1 MQLVA
6 GRETHVRDAAQN
18 LLGSE
23 LLQSCQNRVVGLLQ
37 SCQKMFLFS
46 VTGQKLLIDR
56 NIVINLQMIC
66 RSEKSRGWGA

>member
-6 GRETHVRDAAQN
+6 GRETHVRNAAQN

-46 VTGQKLLIDR
+46 VTGQKLLI
-56 NIVINLQMIC
+56 
-66 RSEKSRGWGA
+66 G